1 MKGYFGGGKLK
12 SIEITGNM
20 DSKRKLLMSL
30 FWTNRKA
37 VRTEGCAQFLIEK
50 ITMNDNIYESE
61 GDKYIKLSDNI
72 LSDVLDNIED
82 NLPVEFDIKIGEE
95 DIKAIFEGNVFSVS
109 TSKTKELE
117 DEIIEKLEEESK
129 RKYPNI
135 CFSFPPRVGIRKY
148 P

>member
-1 MKGYFGGGKLK
+1 MK
-12 SIEITGNM
+12 SVEMTGNM
-20 DSKRKLLMSL
+20 DSKKKLIMSL

-37 VRTEGCAQFLIEK
+37 VRTEGCATFLIEK
-50 ITMNDNIYESE
+50 ITMKDNVYESKE
-61 GDKYIKLSDNI
+61 NEYIKFSDEI
-72 LSDVLDNIED
+72 LNDVLENLESD
-82 NLPVEFDIKIGEE
+82 LPVEFDIKLGEE
-95 DIKAIFEGNVFSVS
+95 DIKVIFEDNIFSVS

-135 CFSFPPRVGIRKY
+135 CASFPPRVGIRKY